1 MISFIIE
8 MAAFSDSFNH
18 HVHIEDTKKG
28 KYQSDNHVV
37 MRLSLAS
44 TRVHKKTN

>member
-18 HVHIEDTKKG
+18 HVHTEDTKKG
-28 KYQSDNHVV
+28 QIPV
-37 MRLSLAS
+37 R
-44 TRVHKKTN
+44 